1 MDLDFTALNNL
12 GRPKEADQHKKPEE
26 KKPQEEVKSIAT
38 RNLDRKADMIEE
50 AKKIYKEHQEA
61 RKQSQT
67 LQWEIM
73 KGINN
78 GEDIKKLFLKA
89 VKTISLMTGTDVFY
103 TQIERQIK
111 EKY

>member
-1 MDLDFTALNNL
+1 MALDFTGLKNIGNGTTAE
-12 GRPKEADQHKKPEE
+12 GQEAKKDF
-26 KKPQEEVKSIAT
+26 AT
-38 RNLDRKADMIEE
+38 RKLEKQADIIEE
-50 AKKIYKEHQEA
+50 AKKVYREHQEA
-61 RKQSQT
+61 RKISQT

-73 KGINN
+73 KGVNN
-78 GEDIKKLFLKA
+78 GEGIRDLFLKA

>member
-1 MDLDFTALNNL
+1 MALDFTGLKNIGNGTTAE
-12 GRPKEADQHKKPEE
+12 RQ
-26 KKPQEEVKSIAT
+26 
-38 RNLDRKADMIEE
+38 E

-61 RKQSQT
+61 RKKSQT

-73 KGINN
+73 KGVNN
-78 GEDIKKLFLKA
+78 GEDIKELFIKA
-89 VKTISLMTGTDVFY
+89 VKTISLMTGTEVFY

>member
-1 MDLDFTALNNL
+1 MDLDFSGIDNMEKVDTPKPFDDINKKAIAELN
-12 GRPKEADQHKKPEE
+12 REKE
-26 KKPQEEVKSIAT
+26 
-38 RNLDRKADMIEE
+38 LIEE

-61 RKQSQT
+61 RKQSQE

-73 KGINN
+73 KGVSNQ
-78 GEDIKKLFLKA
+78 EDIKALFLKA
-89 VKTISLMTGTDVFY
+89 VKTISLMTGTSVFY

>member
-1 MDLDFTALNNL
+1 MALDFTGLKNIGSGTTAE
-12 GRPKEADQHKKPEE
+12 RQETKKDM
-26 KKPQEEVKSIAT
+26 AT
-38 RNLDRKADMIEE
+38 RKLEKQADVIEE

-73 KGINN
+73 KGVNN
-78 GEDIKKLFLKA
+78 GEDIKELFIKA
-89 VKTISLMTGTDVFY
+89 VKTISLMTGTEVFY

>member
-1 MDLDFTALNNL
+1 MDLDFSGIDNI
-12 GRPKEADQHKKPEE
+12 KQSE
-26 KKPQEEVKSIAT
+26 KKAPFTENK
-38 RNLDRKADMIEE
+38 KAITELNREIEAVEE

-61 RKQSQT
+61 RKQSQC

-73 KGINN
+73 KGVND
-78 GEDIKKLFLKA
+78 GEDIKELFLKA
-89 VKTISLMTGTDVFY
+89 VKTISLMTGTSVFY